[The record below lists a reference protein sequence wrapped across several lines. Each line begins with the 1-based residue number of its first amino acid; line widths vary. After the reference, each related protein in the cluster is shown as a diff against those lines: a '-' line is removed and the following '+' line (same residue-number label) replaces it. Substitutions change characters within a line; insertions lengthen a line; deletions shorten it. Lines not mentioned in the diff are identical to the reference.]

1 MDRFWGWRNWRQFTN
16 IIISYQKQHFNIWSN
31 ILQLLDNHIIA
42 SFLLYAAYKNVFFY
56 FILQFLQCILSFSSF
71 SFLKGILHYLFLT
84 NLRWIRC
91 LTSTR
96 DLLQDHRWY
105 RCSEINITFVSTIF
119 CTVRPLVQN
128 LYLNCAYVC
137 TLVCPCQRTQKYY
150 NVSFRIWVIKVF
162 ISVKIRLKN
171 KLFSEKIWWNGK

>member
-42 SFLLYAAYKNVFFY
+42 SFLLYAAYKND
-56 FILQFLQCILSFSSF
+56 FLISSFSSF
-71 SFLKGILHYLFLT
+71 SVSYPSVPSVFWRVSFVIFFLQIYIECNTMLPLEVYYKTYVDA
-84 NLRWIRC
+84 W
-91 LTSTR
+91 
-96 DLLQDHRWY
+96 
-105 RCSEINITFVSTIF
+105 CSEVNITFVSTIC
-119 CTVRPLVQN
+119 CTIRPLVQN
-128 LYLNCAYVC
+128 LNLICAYVC
-137 TLVCPCQRTQKYY
+137 TPVCLCQRTHKYY

-162 ISVKIRLKN
+162 ISVKKRLKN

>member
-1 MDRFWGWRNWRQFTN
+1 M
-16 IIISYQKQHFNIWSN
+16 H
-31 ILQLLDNHIIA
+31 L
-42 SFLLYAAYKNVFFY
+42 FLLYAAYKNVFF
-56 FILQFLQCILSFSSF
+56 ISSFSSF

>member
-1 MDRFWGWRNWRQFTN
+1 M
-16 IIISYQKQHFNIWSN
+16 
-31 ILQLLDNHIIA
+31 
-42 SFLLYAAYKNVFFY
+42 LYAAYKND
-56 FILQFLQCILSFSSF
+56 FLISSFSSF
-71 SFLKGILHYLFLT
+71 SVSYPSVPSVFWRVSFIIFFLQIYIEC
-84 NLRWIRC
+84 N
-91 LTSTR
+91 TR
-96 DLLQDHRWY
+96 LPLEVYCKTCVDAW
-105 RCSEINITFVSTIF
+105 CSEVNITFVSTIF
-119 CTVRPLVQN
+119 CTIRPLVQN